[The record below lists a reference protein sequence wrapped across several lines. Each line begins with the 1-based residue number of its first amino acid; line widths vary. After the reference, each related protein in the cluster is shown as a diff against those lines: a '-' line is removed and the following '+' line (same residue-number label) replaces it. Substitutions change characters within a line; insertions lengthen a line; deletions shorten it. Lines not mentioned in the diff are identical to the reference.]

1 MKRFGGLREI
11 REKPVSGNM
20 LWPFRG
26 RSNMSCCRSLVMLA
40 FSLVASHALAANP
53 FAEMSD
59 EELTTLT
66 RSWDELTQEERRALL
81 TEVRARMASS
91 QSERPVIQIK
101 TERRYGHVVQRPD
114 GSVVRI
120 ERHEQIVQYR
130 RAESPDEEHAFGV
143 GFEHRIAELEAR
155 TAADDADVEPSPQES
170 AVAPA
175 PLPVI
180 RANSGQP

>member
-1 MKRFGGLREI
+1 
-11 REKPVSGNM
+11 
-20 LWPFRG
+20 
-26 RSNMSCCRSLVMLA
+26 MSRCRSLVLLA
-40 FSLVASHALAANP
+40 LSLVAAQGLAANP
-53 FAEMSD
+53 YADMSD

-66 RSWDELTQEERRALL
+66 QTWDELTQEERRALL

-130 RAESPDEEHAFGV
+130 RADDVDEHQAFGV
-143 GFEHRIAELEAR
+143 GFEHRVAELEAQQR
-155 TAADDADVEPSPQES
+155 VDAEDAGYAEYEGLEPSQQLP
-170 AVAPA
+170 AAPPA
-175 PLPVI
+175 PLPVLP
-180 RANSGQP
+180 ANTGQR